1 MVFRPLSP
9 NVAEVKAR
17 EDGGGAFSLYR
28 RCFPFRVF
36 RIETLKK
43 EEQSMAYDPNARH
56 RERYAEHREKRNV
69 RQRELRSD
77 PEYREKRNARNRER
91 GHPYVALRRAAK
103 LQRIPAWLTDK
114 HRKEIAAI
122 YKQAAQ
128 ITAHTGIAHHV
139 DHILPLQGKNIS
151 GLHVPSNLQILTAT
165 ENKSKGNTHH
175 E

>member
-69 RQRELRSD
+69 RQR
-77 PEYREKRNARNRER
+77 
-91 GHPYVALRRAAK
+91 
-103 LQRIPAWLTDK
+103 DK
-114 HRKEIAAI
+114 HRKEISAI
-122 YKQAAQ
+122 YKRAAQ
-128 ITAHTGIAHHV
+128 ITARTGIAHHV
-139 DHILPLQGKNIS
+139 DHILPLRGKDIS
-151 GLHVPSNLQILTAT
+151 GLHVPSNLQILTET